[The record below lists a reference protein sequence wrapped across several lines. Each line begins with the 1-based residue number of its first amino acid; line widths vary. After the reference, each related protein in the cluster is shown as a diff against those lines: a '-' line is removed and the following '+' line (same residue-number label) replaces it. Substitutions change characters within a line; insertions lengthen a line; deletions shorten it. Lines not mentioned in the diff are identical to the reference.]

1 MTSQA
6 ALKGSHWGE
15 LAPVRA
21 TERGLLFSRLQ
32 IALGWANPLSVIATR
47 CHLSPRRG
55 YLLPNFYLSQ
65 PFRLLANLATSF
77 FSPPSVSSLSWIPP
91 LVAYGDSRPRAP
103 SLALRAIHLVPQGG
117 TKKVSASLPSCL
129 PLGEGAERSE
139 AEGGQHQLL
148 KGAHSGRGESTATKE

>member
-6 ALKGSHWGE
+6 ATKRLPLGGE

-21 TERGLLFSRLQ
+21 TERGLKASNV
-32 IALGWANPLSVIATR
+32 ALGRTPLRLDKLGTR
-47 CHLSPRRG
+47 PRAPSLVLRAIHLVSPRRG

-65 PFRLLANLATSF
+65 PLRLLANSNPL
-77 FSPPSVSSLSWIPP
+77 PPSVSSLSWIPP
-91 LVAYGDSRPRAP
+91 LVAFGDSRPRAP

-139 AEGGQHQLL
+139 AEGG
-148 KGAHSGRGESTATKE
+148 SISY